1 MKKRGFY
8 PTDSNIT
15 ALFNACSN
23 SPWPEDG
30 LLRAK
35 KLRQQ
40 LNEKNYLLNRQQYH
54 AMIKGKACN
63 LNTQRIYQLNG
74 FA

>member
-54 AMIKGKACN
+54 AMIKGKACILIKLQIHK
-63 LNTQRIYQLNG
+63 LNS